1 MKVLIAASQEPFA
14 ASDVF
19 LQAQELA
26 DALRRSGHQAELLT
40 VPFQPRPAERVPSQM
55 LACRLLESVSPNESG
70 DLLIG
75 LNFPAYLLPHP
86 RKVLWIGS
94 LSSGAYELWNHPQG
108 SLSDSPRGAQ
118 VREMILQADRNLLT
132 EAQAAFTVSAAVAAR
147 LATQFEVTLPP
158 LYHPPPAAGQLRG
171 EKAGNYLFIPGRF
184 SDRNRQRLVIE
195 ALALTREPVAVRF
208 AGATS
213 DPKLERELKAL
224 VAATRLE
231 SRVQWLGAISR
242 DEMREQ
248 YAQSLA
254 VVSPPLQA
262 DYGYVTLEAMF
273 SSKPVV
279 TCTDSG
285 GPIDFVQPGETGLV
299 AEPTAPSLAH
309 ALDEIWADRQRARR
323 WGAAGRAYL
332 SYFDLSWE
340 NVVRQLCG

>member
-1 MKVLIAASQEPFA
+1 MKVIIATSQEPFA
-14 ASDVF
+14 TSDVF

-26 DALRRSGHQAELLT
+26 DALRRSGHQVELLT
-40 VPFQPRPAERVPSQM
+40 IPFQPKPAERVASQM
-55 LACRLLESVSPNESG
+55 LACRLLETVNATESD

-75 LNFPAYLLPHP
+75 LNFPAYFLPHP

-94 LSSGAYELWNHPQG
+94 LSSSAYELWNHPLG
-108 SLSDSPRGAQ
+108 SLNDSPQGAQ

-132 EAQAAFTVSAAVAAR
+132 EAQAAFTVSAAVAAQ
-147 LATQFEVTLPP
+147 LATQFDVTLPP

-171 EKAGNYLFIPGRF
+171 GKAGNYFFVPDRF
-184 SDRNRQRLVIE
+184 SYQNRQRLVIE

-208 AGATS
+208 AGAIN

-224 VAATRLE
+224 VAATQLE
-231 SRVQWLGAISR
+231 RRVQWLGAIPW

-248 YAQSLA
+248 YARALA
-254 VVSPPLQA
+254 VISPPFQA

-285 GPIDFVQPGETGLV
+285 GPLDFVQPGATGLV

-309 ALDEIWADRQRARR
+309 ALDEIWADRSRARR
-323 WGAAGRAYL
+323 WGAAGRAHL
-332 SYFDLSWE
+332 ARFDLSWE